1 MCGRALGEIDCEVL
15 RATRALRRALGEI
28 DCEVLPQG
36 GGLSRAALGGEE
48 IGRGR
53 FFRGSYRFFGFTG
66 QGGTPQNRKAKTG
79 HKQDHLLDA
88 LQILPHLTQDQLK
101 SLVETIN
108 TRWLR

>member
-53 FFRGSYRFFGFTG
+53 FFRGLVFGFTG
-66 QGGTPQNRKAKTG
+66 PGLVHRKTEKPKPANGYKESDTHAADTCYDVPRASPTPVFDT
-79 HKQDHLLDA
+79 
-88 LQILPHLTQDQLK
+88 LPP
-101 SLVETIN
+101 
-108 TRWLR
+108 